1 MKALKTA
8 SLVFLVV
15 LFIGIAGGFTK
26 IEYGSWVDGAEKCST
41 EYTPQQRLF
50 ALRNPF
56 MPQDI
61 LKKECEAVG
70 GVWEKGEKLFFTRN
84 CQERQH
90 YCSHQTTFDPKSTAL
105 FVIAGAIIALVGLE
119 MRKKK

>member
-1 MKALKTA
+1 MKALKTS

-15 LFIGIAGGFTK
+15 LFIGIAGGFTTT
-26 IEYGSWVDGAEKCST
+26 EYGVWVDGSENCSIPNT
-41 EYTPQQRLF
+41 
-50 ALRNPF
+50 NPF

-61 LKKECEAVG
+61 LKQECNAAG
-70 GVWEKGEKLFFTRN
+70 GVWQKGEKLFFTRN

-90 YCSHQTTFDPKSTAL
+90 YCSRETKFNPKNTAL
-105 FVIAGAIIALVGLE
+105 LVIAGAIIALVGLE

>member
-26 IEYGSWVDGAEKCST
+26 TEYGWWSYGPENCSIPNT
-41 EYTPQQRLF
+41 NSLHKERY
-50 ALRNPF
+50 

-70 GVWEKGEKLFFTRN
+70 GVWKKGEKYFIEADKID
-84 CQERQH
+84 QS
-90 YCSHQTTFDPKSTAL
+90 YAPHQTKFDPKSTAL